1 MRVFLDTNVLA
12 SALATRGLC
21 ADLLQS
27 VLAEH
32 ELIVGMPVLEELEDV
47 LPRKFRLPA
56 EIVKGFLSLLK
67 REGTLVKGAVP
78 VQLNLRD
85 ADDERILANALAGS
99 TDVFVTGDRELLS
112 LKKVEGMPIVSPR
125 DMWTILRK

>member
-21 ADLLQS
+21 ADLLQA

-32 ELIVGMPVLEELEDV
+32 ELIIGKSVIEEIEDV

-56 EIVKGFLSLLK
+56 EIVGEFLALLK
-67 REGTLVKGAVP
+67 REGDLVTEAMPVP
-78 VQLNLRD
+78 VKLRD
-85 ADDERILANALAGS
+85 TDDEKILANALARRV
-99 TDVFVTGDRELLS
+99 DVFVTGDRELLS
-112 LKKVEGMPIVSPR
+112 LKNVKGMAR
-125 DMWTILRK
+125 